1 MTTISP
7 PSITPGEEALAAST
21 TGPERQAYGH
31 QRSITDAESNATYAH
46 ATAAVPPRPDF
57 HDATALLTS
66 ACDALRNG
74 QMVAVPNF
82 SLMDSMA
89 AVKIMDARM
98 DSGMELP
105 ASELP
110 ESDRLDKANRQVSL
124 EEFDPFKPLTVPDV
138 LWIMDRLLACE
149 AAWHRGSALS
159 QTLYTCLYFHAIKS
173 LSHKHPR
180 LQPFYACN
188 DGTQTIPAEAS
199 TSAEGSTM
207 SDHPP
212 LQLVYKVLRAFLLGT
227 VKTIDIAWSELTSKQ
242 HLHDGEDFS
251 SDKSGLS
258 LLETTDT
265 GYIVA
270 ELEDALE
277 WVQSQS
283 GRFSSSHVD
292 ALRARLGFRKQMLY
306 AVRLLQSPAEAA
318 PLDVVMHTKFA
329 RRNWALLRPTSD
341 AAEANGNTTSGHG
354 ASPPSSSKDG
364 ASESIRLRSADR
376 VAAPSPASIAAFDPA
391 YNRRLAG
398 CQALRPI
405 SLPTANDTWRILDGV
420 LEELQDVVRVLQHPD
435 WLNWKCFFT
444 LRAIR
449 FQQSQ
454 PIAAT
459 PYVRSLFQTAI
470 CDRSMI
476 ASRLPLEWIAETFF
490 QEVALIDPLLLRRA
504 SRIGRSNVEGGSQ
517 TMWNAPPP
525 LGQRV
530 HYFSQRVAGQLVQ
543 YLTALSQNRSRCKR
557 VLSSKLYR
565 EWVHISDEAGDI
577 GRQLEANLSPG
588 DRYLPDSLF
597 AATQH
602 LALEIMTQITLSGFE
617 LDLYTVGTDRET
629 MWWLASRIQ
638 VEQLIVCSDL
648 RVELSKLLERLSPE
662 HRPRKYARTILYLSR
677 QILLAQALEQLAV
690 STIFLVRLSD
700 QSRRTQQGAEQLWRA
715 LCPGQNDCSV
725 EMEAAVFST
734 RIKWMRSNVRQQLED
749 DAAST
754 QKDPGETLWQEF
766 LGFRGELQATDED
779 TLAAIAG
786 DRLDQAIAHLQQLS
800 VSLSDEHQ
808 HELGAAAFSDMIA
821 LLLATARHNRK
832 SLAAILSP
840 GHDLEGLRQR
850 GRSAQHEWVFEHPWI
865 PKWTPPQRRSA

>member
-7 PSITPGEEALAAST
+7 PSIATGEEALAAST
-21 TGPERQAYGH
+21 KEPERQAVDH
-31 QRSITDAESNATYAH
+31 QRLITDAQASSTHAH
-46 ATAAVPPRPDF
+46 ATAAVPPRHDF

-110 ESDRLDKANRQVSL
+110 ESDRLDTADSQVSL
-124 EEFDPFKPLTVPDV
+124 EDFDPFKPLTVPDV

-180 LQPFYACN
+180 FQPLSAFR
-188 DGTQTIPAEAS
+188 DGTGKIPAEAS
-199 TSAEGSTM
+199 TSAAASTT

-227 VKTIDIAWSELTSKQ
+227 VKTIDIAWSELASKQ

-277 WVQSQS
+277 WLQSQS
-283 GRFSSSHVD
+283 GRLPPSHVD

-306 AVRLLQSPAEAA
+306 AARLLQSPAEAA
-318 PLDVVMHTKFA
+318 HLDVVMHAKFA
-329 RRNWALLRPTSD
+329 RRSWTLLLPMSD
-341 AAEANGNTTSGHG
+341 TADANGNTTSERG
-354 ASPPSSSKDG
+354 ASSPGSSKEG
-364 ASESIRLRSADR
+364 ASQVMPLRPADR
-376 VAAPSPASIAAFDPA
+376 IAAPSPASIAAFDPA
-391 YNRRLAG
+391 YNRRLAW

-405 SLPTANDTWRILDGV
+405 SLPTAHDTWRILDGI

-435 WLNWKCFFT
+435 WLNWKSFFT
-444 LRAIR
+444 LRAVR

-454 PIAAT
+454 PLAAT
-459 PYVRSLFQTAI
+459 PYVRSLFQTVI

-476 ASRLPLEWIAETFF
+476 ATRLPLEWITEAFF
-490 QEVALIDPLLLRRA
+490 QEVALVDPLLLRRA
-504 SRIGRSNVEGGSQ
+504 SRIGRSNVEGGAQ

-525 LGQRV
+525 LGQRF
-530 HYFSQRVAGQLVQ
+530 HYFTQRVAGQLVQ

-557 VLSSKLYR
+557 VLSSKLYG
-565 EWVHISDEAGDI
+565 EWVHISEEAGDI
-577 GRQLEANLSPG
+577 GRQLEANLLPG

-638 VEQLIVCSDL
+638 VEQSIVCSDL
-648 RVELSKLLERLSPE
+648 RVELSKLLERLLPE
-662 HRPRKYARTILYLSR
+662 HRPRRYARTILYLSR

-690 STIFLVRLSD
+690 STIFLVQLSD
-700 QSRRTQQGAEQLWRA
+700 QTRRTQQGAEQLWQA
-715 LCPGQNDCSV
+715 LCPGQSDCSV

-734 RIKWMRSNVRQQLED
+734 RIKWMRSNVRRQLED
-749 DAAST
+749 DEASID
-754 QKDPGETLWQEF
+754 KDPGETLWQEF
-766 LGFRGELQATDED
+766 LDFRAELQATDED
-779 TLAAIAG
+779 TLAAVAG

-800 VSLSDEHQ
+800 ESLSDEHQ
-808 HELGAAAFSDMIA
+808 YELGAVAFSGMVAI
-821 LLLATARHNRK
+821 LLATARHNRK
-832 SLAAILSP
+832 SLATTLSA
-840 GHDLEGLRQR
+840 GHDPKQR
-850 GRSAQHEWVFEHPWI
+850 ERGAQHEWIFEHPWI
-865 PKWTPPQRRSA
+865 PKWTPPERKSA